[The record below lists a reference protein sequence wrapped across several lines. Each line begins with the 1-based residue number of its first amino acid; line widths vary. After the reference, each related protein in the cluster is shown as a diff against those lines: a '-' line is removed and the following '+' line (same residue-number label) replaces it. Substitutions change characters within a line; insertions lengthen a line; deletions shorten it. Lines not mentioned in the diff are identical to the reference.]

1 MAIEGFSNEQID
13 QAYATAE
20 QAANQFLAMGNTEAA
35 HNNHLI
41 MQQLVAQRDRN
52 NAASASQATSG
63 GPDPD
68 AWAKAQADEVER
80 RRKINAIESLRG
92 LMNEYGLSSLM
103 GKITEYVQQGYDA
116 DSVMVMIRTTAEYKQ
131 RFPAMEALAKKGR
144 AISEGAY
151 IEFERNA
158 AQLERAYGLP
168 EGMLNT
174 ETVTNLLT
182 NEVSASELEDRVN
195 MAAVGAYQTPPE
207 VKQQFQEYYGISE
220 GGLTGYFLDPEK
232 AMPLL
237 NKQYV
242 SAQIGGAA
250 AARSIDIGISMADRC
265 LQEYGVLPKKRPD
278 KDLVGW
284 LKWAAL
290 TGGRGETVTQSAV
303 DWLQTLWMIT
313 QAAQAIQR
321 VGAARAGSRFQQ
333 GGQAITTQRG
343 VTGAGTAAT
352 R

>member
-250 AARSIDIGISMADRC
+250 AARSIDIGISMAER
-265 LQEYGVLPKKRPD
+265 LQEYGVTQEEARQGFGR
-278 KDLVGW
+278 VAQMGS
-284 LKWAAL
+284 L
-290 TGGRGETVTQSAV
+290 TGGRGETVTQQQLIGANLM
-303 DWLQTLWMIT
+303 DDT

-321 VGAARAGSRFQQ
+321 VGAARAGRFQQ

>member
-20 QAANQFLAMGNTEAA
+20 KAANQFLAMGNTQAA

-52 NAASASQATSG
+52 NAATASEATSG

-68 AWAKAQADEVER
+68 AWAKAQAAEVER

-131 RFPAMEALAKKGR
+131 RFPAMEALARKGR
-144 AISEGAY
+144 AISEAAY

-168 EGMLNT
+168 QGMLDT
-174 ETVTNLLT
+174 ETVTTLLT

-195 MAAVGAYQTPPE
+195 MAAVGAYQTSPE
-207 VKQQFQEYYGISE
+207 VKRQFQDYYGISE

-232 AMPLL
+232 AIPLL

-242 SAQIGGAA
+242 SAQIGGVAA
-250 AARSIDIGISMADRC
+250 AQSINIGVSMAER
-265 LQEYGVLPKKRPD
+265 LQEYGVDQEEARQGFARVAQMGSL
-278 KDLVGW
+278 
-284 LKWAAL
+284 AS
-290 TGGRGETVTQSAV
+290 GRGETVTQQQLIGANLM
-303 DWLQTLWMIT
+303 DDT
-313 QAAQAIQR
+313 QAAQAIRR
-321 VGAARAGSRFQQ
+321 VGAERAGRFQQ
-333 GGQAITTQRG
+333 GGGVVASQRG
-343 VTGAGTAAT
+343 VSGAGTAAT